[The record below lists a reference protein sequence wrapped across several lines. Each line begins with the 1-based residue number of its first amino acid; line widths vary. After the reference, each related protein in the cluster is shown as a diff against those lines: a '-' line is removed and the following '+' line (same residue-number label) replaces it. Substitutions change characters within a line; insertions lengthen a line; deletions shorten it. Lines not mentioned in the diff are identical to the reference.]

1 MSEVLDHLWRVIQDR
16 RANPREGSYT
26 SALFARGA
34 VEIAK
39 KVGEEGVETAVASLA
54 EDDGRVVYEA
64 ADLVYHLMVLLAS
77 RNLTWAQVEQELA
90 NRFR

>member
-1 MSEVLDHLWRVIQDR
+1 MSQVLDHLWSVIQDR

-26 SALFARGA
+26 SSLFAKGA
-34 VEIAK
+34 AEIAR

-64 ADLVYHLMVLLAS
+64 ADLVYHLMVLLAG
-77 RNLTWAQVEQELA
+77 RNLSWAQVERELA
-90 NRFR
+90 SRFH